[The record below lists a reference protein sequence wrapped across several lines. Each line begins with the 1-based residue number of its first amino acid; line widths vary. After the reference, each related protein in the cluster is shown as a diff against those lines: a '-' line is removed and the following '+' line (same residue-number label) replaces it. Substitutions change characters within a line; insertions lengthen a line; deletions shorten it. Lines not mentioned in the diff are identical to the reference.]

1 MEEQKRGSEIIFLGS
16 GPSGLIPRVSCL
28 TEPLKEDGR
37 RRCKVCEDAY
47 LNHNSKN
54 RRGNTSLLI
63 RYAHPDGNF
72 RNILIDCGKSFRY
85 FFTLSW
91 RRGLTGSNPCE
102 AEDCLWG
109 WGRYIFIIIDHKFT
123 ETEHSIVW

>member
-1 MEEQKRGSEIIFLGS
+1 MEEQKRGSEIIFIGS

-85 FFTLSW
+85 YLLCLCD
-91 RRGLTGSNPCE
+91 GLTGSNPSE
-102 AEDCLWG
+102 AEDYLFVCG
-109 WGRYIFIIIDHKFT
+109 IN
-123 ETEHSIVW
+123 